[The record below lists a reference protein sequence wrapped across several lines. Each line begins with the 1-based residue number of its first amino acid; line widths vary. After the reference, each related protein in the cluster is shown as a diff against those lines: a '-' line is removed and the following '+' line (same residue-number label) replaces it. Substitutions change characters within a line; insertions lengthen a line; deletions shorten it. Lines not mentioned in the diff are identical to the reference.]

1 MYIEVNKHNNILDH
15 INNIA
20 FGNLD
25 FMRIPFPQEPIW
37 AETLKLF
44 YFIKHSDEL
53 LDENFIQSKLNFNS
67 SETRKR
73 YSRAI
78 LTRFQRLDKKVLDG
92 FICLIQ
98 LKINTELL
106 EQIWRILF
114 CATEPL
120 IAKVYLEAIWPREP
134 GSSIQR
140 DHIKSYIQTT
150 FTQQSDKLN
159 QRILNCLQHAGY
171 VIAHGKKDL
180 IVVGFG
186 NLEDALILSTH
197 LLLAQNPR
205 TIKLTEIETSN
216 FWRFLG
222 YRKFDHVR
230 IGFRRAEAKGLIMRY
245 AMVDHLEQITTRYTW
260 NELLDKVVAQ
270 HES

>member
-1 MYIEVNKHNNILDH
+1 MYKKYNK
-15 INNIA
+15 
-20 FGNLD
+20 LD
-25 FMRIPFPQEPIW
+25 FSGAPFPQEPIW

-44 YFIKHSDEL
+44 NFIRHSDEL
-53 LDENFIQSKLNFNS
+53 SDDNFIQSKLNFNS

-73 YSRAI
+73 YSRAMI
-78 LTRFQRLDKKVLDG
+78 TRFQRLDKKVLDG
-92 FICLIQ
+92 FVNLITQ
-98 LKINTELL
+98 KINVELL

-114 CATEPL
+114 LVSEPL
-120 IAKVYLEAIWPREP
+120 VAQTYLEVVWPRES

-150 FTQQSDKLN
+150 FSQQSDKLN
-159 QRILNCLQHAGY
+159 QRILSCLRNAGY
-171 VIAHGKKDL
+171 IISHGKQDL

-205 TIKLTEIETSN
+205 TIKISEIESSDY
-216 FWRFLG
+216 WRFLG

-230 IGFRRAEAKGLIMRY
+230 IGFRRAEANGLIMRY
-245 AMVDHLEQITTRYTW
+245 AIVDHLEQITTRYTW
-260 NELLDKVVAQ
+260 SELLEKVGVEN
-270 HES
+270 ES